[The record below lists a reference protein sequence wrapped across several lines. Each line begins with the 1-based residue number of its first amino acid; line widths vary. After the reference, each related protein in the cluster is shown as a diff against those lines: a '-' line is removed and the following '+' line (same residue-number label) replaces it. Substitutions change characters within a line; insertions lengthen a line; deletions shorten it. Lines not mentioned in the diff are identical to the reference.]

1 MSRALEPVSARED
14 DPAGMGWPPT
24 LPLEVAMKE
33 MPIKDICKSYG
44 LDKEDWDKLRLNPAF
59 VHEVAGFVEELKK
72 DGVSFKMKARLQA
85 EELLKSSWKIIH
97 DRTGDVPANVKA
109 DLIKST
115 MRWAGYDAK
124 DNGAGGGGGTSLQ
137 IQINL

>member
-1 MSRALEPVSARED
+1 MNALTPVSARED
-14 DPAGMGWPPT
+14 DPAGVGWPPT

-33 MPIKDICKSYG
+33 MPVKDICKSYG
-44 LDKEDWDKLRLNPAF
+44 LTKDDWERLKENAAF
-59 VHEVAGFVEELKK
+59 VAEVAGYIEALKK
-72 DGVSFKMKARLQA
+72 EGVSFKMKAKLQA
-85 EELLKSSWKIIH
+85 EELLKSSWKLIH
-97 DRTGDVPANVKA
+97 DRTGDVPAQVKA

-124 DNGAGGGGGTSLQ
+124 ENAGGGNANTLQ

>member
-33 MPIKDICKSYG
+33 MPLKDICASYG
-44 LDKEDWDKLRLNPAF
+44 ISKEDWIKLKDNPSF
-59 VHEVAGFVEELKK
+59 VAEVAGYIDMLKK
-72 DGVSFKMKARLQA
+72 EGVSFKLKAKLQA
-85 EELLKSSWKIIH
+85 EELLKSSWKLIH
-97 DRTGDVPANVKA
+97 DRTGDVPAQVKA

-124 DNGAGGGGGTSLQ
+124 EGAGGQTGTSLQ